1 MSNKTESLD
10 NRKLVT
16 VAQRPT
22 EQQAAIL
29 VAVLAD
35 EDIRAVATG
44 GYTAGFQAEAPGWV
58 SVQTFEA
65 DAERAKQII
74 AELKAEDEGL
84 NEK

>member
-1 MSNKTESLD
+1 MNDESKSLD
-10 NRKLVT
+10 DENLVT

-35 EDIRAVATG
+35 ENIRAVATG

-58 SVQTFEA
+58 SVQTFES

-74 AELKAEDEGL
+74 SELKAEE
-84 NEK
+84 EPS